1 MAGSDRD
8 LVWLIVRLLLWLPW
22 LPPPFLVGA
31 PCPLVTCPEGVA
43 ADDAG
48 VDDSEEHSIS
58 SRLRMGGPS
67 PVVRATTRLTLSFF
81 YKENTVEVEATS
93 LSLFVLYISILP
105 IAISMASK
113 LTSYFQSV
121 S

>member
-8 LVWLIVRLLLWLPW
+8 LVWLIVRLLLWLLW

-31 PCPLVTCPEGVA
+31 PFPLVTCPEGVA
-43 ADDAG
+43 ADAG

-81 YKENTVEVEATS
+81 YKENTVEATS
-93 LSLFVLYISILP
+93 L
-105 IAISMASK
+105 
-113 LTSYFQSV
+113 
-121 S
+121 